1 MKKMILFIEDDYLYN
16 YASKRTVQ
24 EFDKDIEV
32 LIALNGNQA
41 LNMLCRLEVESKLF
55 PFLIFMDFDLPKM
68 GYDFMQRLSRF
79 NFYGKYVNK
88 VIGMT
93 SSDQSFPAHQYGNSR
108 LGSPRYIAKP
118 LSDETLLGLLK
129 ADLELVTHE

>member
-55 PFLIFMDFDLPKM
+55 PFLIIMDFDLPKM
-68 GYDFMQRLSRF
+68 AYDFMQRLARF
-79 NFYGKYVNK
+79 NFYEKYVNR
-88 VIGMT
+88 VVGLT
-93 SSDQSFPAHQYGNSR
+93 SIDQTISLNQYGLSR
-108 LGSPRYIAKP
+108 LGPPRYMPKP
-118 LSDETLLGLLK
+118 LSDDLLLSLLK
-129 ADLELVTHE
+129 NEGSLVPA

>member
-24 EFDKDIEV
+24 AFDKEIEV

-55 PFLIFMDFDLPKM
+55 PYLIFMDFDLPKM
-68 GYDFMQRLSRF
+68 ACDFMQRLSRF
-79 NFYGKYVNK
+79 NFYSKYVNK
-88 VIGMT
+88 VIALT
-93 SSDQSFPAHQYGNSR
+93 SDGQVNSGSDYCHSR
-108 LGSPRYIAKP
+108 LGTPRYIQKP
-118 LSDETLLGLLK
+118 LSDEMLLALLQ
-129 ADLELVTHE
+129 EENVTPMTY

>member
-41 LNMLCRLEVESKLF
+41 LNMLCRLEVESKVF

-68 GYDFMQRLSRF
+68 AFDFMQRLARF

-88 VIGMT
+88 VIGLT
-93 SSDQSFPAHQYGNSR
+93 SQDLAIPTPQYANSR
-108 LGSPRYIAKP
+108 LGAPRYMAKP
-118 LSDETLLGLLK
+118 LSDEMLFSLLK
-129 ADLELVTHE
+129 ADMGLAA